1 MLKLPE
7 SEYLVENLVIYASEK
22 FTPAQPFQ
30 PRLDEILNEASA
42 DCFDQRHWLVL
53 LWGSL
58 CSLILGGSWPYRCA
72 DSFDWLAP
80 QSRHCRPR
88 LPRPQL
94 SRNNWGSNCQ
104 LSYPKVENPFGKEM
118 AQTKSS
124 YRAYIWSP
132 QIRQP
137 NVKKSGTDGDSIN
150 ALLCGCALIW
160 ESFLVLV
167 QKTFNPASMR
177 KQKLLLAY
185 RNLVFVG
192 LAHLLTHS
200 FRDD

>member
-22 FTPAQPFQ
+22 KVYSCSAISVSLRWDSQS
-30 PRLDEILNEASA
+30 EASA

-104 LSYPKVENPFGKEM
+104 LSYPKVENPFGQEM

-137 NVKKSGTDGDSIN
+137 NVKKSGTEAI
-150 ALLCGCALIW
+150 
-160 ESFLVLV
+160 V
-167 QKTFNPASMR
+167 SMPCC
-177 KQKLLLAY
+177 
-185 RNLVFVG
+185 VDVP
-192 LAHLLTHS
+192 
-200 FRDD
+200 